1 MAWLDATELN
11 DEFRRLKE
19 GQVLLLSRHVGQEI
33 VIDGEIR
40 VIVTSVEGQRVRL
53 GITAPAHVRI
63 RRREVT
69 VPTGEHCPLEP
80 VAPAGLLTDDKNS
93 GSLINQQ

>member
-1 MAWLDATELN
+1 MPRLDAAELI

-19 GQVLLLSRHVGQEI
+19 GQMLSLSRHVGQEI

-63 RRREVT
+63 RRREVI
-69 VPTGEHCPLEP
+69 VPTDKHCSLEP
-80 VAPAGLLTDDKNS
+80 AASAGLLTDDANS
-93 GSLINQQ
+93 RS